1 MAQARSEVTD
11 TGSIPD
17 PQEATAEQDKPHSF
31 IHTEWVYEY
40 FHVGDRN
47 IRELIRYEFNGV
59 DVINGKEYNRLEIKD
74 FDIWRF
80 ETDTDLVPDNMCDTN
95 KVYYLREENG
105 KIFRYMGYEVETPME
120 TPDELTPPETEGEYL
135 MFDLNLGE
143 GDSYWTFYTAE
154 DEPFE
159 WVKVCI
165 DEKST
170 IEIDSTDVTMQ
181 VIKSVNSYYCGEESY
196 ISYSKYEN
204 LWIIDGI
211 GPIGSKTIE
220 FYGSIIGL
228 EFNPFVCFY
237 SPREL
242 NNIYDKEGN
251 VVFAGAGITPLQTG
265 VGEIKS
271 SAGITKC
278 RDNLVINP
286 EAAGNLCITDLWGR
300 VVLSQP
306 VESATVS
313 LAPLPK
319 GIYTAV
325 LRLDSGECHRLPFI
339 K

>member
-1 MAQARSEVTD
+1 MRETR
-11 TGSIPD
+11 IIF
-17 PQEATAEQDKPHSF
+17 ATLICALFTYATPAIATY

-47 IRELIRYEFNGV
+47 IRVLNRYEFNGTE
-59 DVINGKEYNRLEIKD
+59 VINGKEYYRLEMKG

-80 ETDTDLVPDNMCDTN
+80 EDDTDLIPDAMCN
-95 KVYYLREENG
+95 SEKVYYIREDSG
-105 KIFRYMGYEVETPME
+105 RIFRYLGYELDIPY
-120 TPDELTPPETEGEYL
+120 DEITPPEVCGEYL
-135 MFDLNLGE
+135 VFDNNLCK
-143 GDSYWTFYTAE
+143 GDSYWTFYTTE
-154 DEPFE
+154 DSPAE
-159 WVKVCI
+159 WVRV
-165 DEKST
+165 DVGDVSSL
-170 IEIDSTDVTMQ
+170 EIDDTNINVQIIESINAVFYYPDEFFELSHMYNEDV
-181 VIKSVNSYYCGEESY
+181 
-196 ISYSKYEN
+196 
-204 LWIIDGI
+204 WIIDGI
-211 GPIGSKTIE
+211 GAIGSARREGYGTI
-220 FYGSIIGL
+220 FGL
-228 EFNPFVCFY
+228 EFDLRMCFN

-306 VESATVS
+306 VESTTVS

-325 LRLDSGECHRLPFI
+325 LRLDNGECHRLPFI